1 MPKGINTREKKV
13 YFGTDEWETVCKKAA
28 AAEMKIGTY
37 IRYIAVH
44 GIVKKYDVDALS
56 VFASSINRVGN
67 NINQIS
73 KTANASGSVFQKDVD
88 DLKSDFDKLRII
100 LDRCIKYLSVEEN
113 S

>member
-13 YFGTDEWETVCKKAA
+13 YFDSGEWETVCRKAA

-44 GIVKKYDVDALS
+44 GIVKNYDVDALS
-56 VFASSINRVGN
+56 SFAYSINNVGN
-67 NINQIS
+67 NINQIA
-73 KTANASGSVFQKDVD
+73 KVANASGCVFKKDVD
-88 DLKSDFDKLRII
+88 DLRSDFESLRHI
-100 LDRCIKYLSVEEN
+100 LDRSIEYLSVVEK